1 MEEIASHFNIEPENL
16 QLQWEDFCQLMN
28 TKKKEQS
35 TMDSIIKDFKREDT
49 GLITQYP
56 LIHKLLSTALV
67 LQLSTAEVE
76 RVFSQLKLIKTAHR
90 SSFKTA
96 NLSKIMNIKLNCS
109 TEMFEGILQAVAKD
123 FMGAKKIWF
132 LNIDPLR
139 GYVAVL
145 DVIVIVSL
153 LTLCFLSGY
162 CITCI
167 MYLFIQYLIII
178 KVLE

>member
-1 MEEIASHFNIEPENL
+1 MYGLNEIEKIASHFNIEPENL

-56 LIHKLLSTALV
+56 LIHKLLSTA
-67 LQLSTAEVE
+67 
-76 RVFSQLKLIKTAHR
+76 HR

-109 TEMFEGILQAVAKD
+109 TEMFEGFLQAVAKD

-162 CITCI
+162 CTTCI
-167 MYLFIQYLIII
+167 MYLFIQY
-178 KVLE
+178 